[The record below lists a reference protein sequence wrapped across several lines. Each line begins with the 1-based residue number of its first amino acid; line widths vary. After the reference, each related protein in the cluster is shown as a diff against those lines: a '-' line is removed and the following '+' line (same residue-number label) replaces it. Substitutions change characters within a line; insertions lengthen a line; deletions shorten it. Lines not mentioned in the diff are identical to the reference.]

1 MKRAEVVEKLEQ
13 DILMRKEWVVKGI
26 RNELEYLEKY
36 LDQLEKAET
45 VNDVLNGVRNVNDYA
60 GNVGRSAADSFKTM
74 NELRLGLYYLGC
86 VED

>member
-13 DILMRKEWVVKGI
+13 DIMMRKEWVVKGI
-26 RNELEYLEKY
+26 RQELQYLEKY
-36 LDQLEKAET
+36 LDQLEKAEN
-45 VNDVLNGVRNVNDYA
+45 VNEVLNGVRCVNDYA

-86 VED
+86 VEE

>member
-1 MKRAEVVEKLEQ
+1 MKRKEVVEKLEQ

-26 RNELEYLEKY
+26 RNELQYLEKY

-86 VED
+86 AED

>member
-1 MKRAEVVEKLEQ
+1 
-13 DILMRKEWVVKGI
+13 MRKEWVVKGI
-26 RNELEYLEKY
+26 RNELQYLEKY

-74 NELRLGLYYLGC
+74 NELRLGLYYFGC
-86 VED
+86 AED